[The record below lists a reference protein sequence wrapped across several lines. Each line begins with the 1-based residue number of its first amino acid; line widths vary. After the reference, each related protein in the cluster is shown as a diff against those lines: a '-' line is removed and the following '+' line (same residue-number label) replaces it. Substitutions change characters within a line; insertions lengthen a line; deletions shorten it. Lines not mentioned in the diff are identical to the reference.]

1 MACLQKLKIRMVSDI
16 YKQSLSSGPD
26 WKKKYL
32 HSVKHCGPYDFY
44 LYGLI
49 EIHTPNKPLLFVWN
63 KKSTKVEVMVCLVD
77 IFFFGK
83 KSKNKIK
90 IYTPYAFYPKHAGG
104 N

>member
-1 MACLQKLKIRMVSDI
+1 MVLRKLKIRMVSDI
-16 YKQSLSSGPD
+16 YKQSLTNGVEKHLFRQGLID
-26 WKKKYL
+26 WKKYL

-77 IFFFGK
+77 IFFFE
-83 KSKNKIK
+83 KSPKIK
-90 IYTPYAFYPKHAGG
+90 
-104 N
+104 

>member
-1 MACLQKLKIRMVSDI
+1 MVSDFC
-16 YKQSLSSGPD
+16 KQSLTNGVEKHLFRQGLID
-26 WKKKYL
+26 WKKYL

-77 IFFFGK
+77 IFFLK
-83 KSKNKIK
+83 KVQK
-90 IYTPYAFYPKHAGG
+90 
-104 N
+104 